1 MLYHHLY
8 ELGTRPSEIIF
19 SRIISN
25 HLQNLEEFHIPFRRF
40 FQRYIDERE
49 DEPYKEEKTNDNF
62 MQEKYMDF
70 RLYPFYINWKK
81 IEANDP
87 GYYRILVHY
96 GYFGAA
102 IFSAFKEKYVRLD
115 VNNIL
120 YILAGFISEYLLK
133 DENSKTEAV
142 KKTINDFFV
151 KMPNLDKLCELIE
164 KKIIMMKEVP
174 MIILILKI
182 YEIHFILIK
191 SNEDIEKVLKYECL
205 LLTYLDDEEYKDI
218 YNSNFR
224 GKVSKIFKKIVESH
238 GKNYILA
245 NSKVKYINHIKSIY
259 KNIKQN

>member
-1 MLYHHLY
+1 MY
-8 ELGTRPSEIIF
+8 
-19 SRIISN
+19 
-25 HLQNLEEFHIPFRRF
+25 
-40 FQRYIDERE
+40 
-49 DEPYKEEKTNDNF
+49 
-62 MQEKYMDF
+62 
-70 RLYPFYINWKK
+70 
-81 IEANDP
+81 
-87 GYYRILVHY
+87 ILV
-96 GYFGAA
+96 
-102 IFSAFKEKYVRLD
+102 
-115 VNNIL
+115 
-120 YILAGFISEYLLK
+120 GFISEYLLK

-218 YNSNFR
+218 YNSNFK